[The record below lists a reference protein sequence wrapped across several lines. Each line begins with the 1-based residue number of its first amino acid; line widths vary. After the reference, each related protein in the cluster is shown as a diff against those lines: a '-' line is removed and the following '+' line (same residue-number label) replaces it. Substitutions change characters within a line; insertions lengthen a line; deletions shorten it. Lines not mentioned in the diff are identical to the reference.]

1 MTDDGAQQ
9 RTDGDR
15 KQEDVNDAMVGRKY
29 TY

>member
-1 MTDDGAQQ
+1 MTDDGEQQ

-15 KQEDVNDAMVGRKY
+15 KQEDVNDVMVGRKY